1 MVKLADRI
9 TNLEPAPHYWTTE
22 KKQKYRA
29 EAQDIHDALG
39 EAHAGLAA
47 RIRQKIAE
55 YAT

>member
-9 TNLEPAPHYWTTE
+9 TNLEPAPAHWPPE
-22 KKQKYRA
+22 KRVAYRA
-29 EAQDIHDALG
+29 EAEAIVAALG

-47 RIRQKIAE
+47 RIREKIAT